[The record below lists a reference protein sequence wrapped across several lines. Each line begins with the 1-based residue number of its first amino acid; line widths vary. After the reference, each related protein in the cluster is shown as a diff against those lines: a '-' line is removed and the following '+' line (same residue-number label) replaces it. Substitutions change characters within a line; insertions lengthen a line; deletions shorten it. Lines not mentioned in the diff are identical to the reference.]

1 MGLADELKDVP
12 PNIADDR
19 RLARA
24 VAEKRVADAKYK
36 QAMAEIES
44 LQAQVDLLSTLEGRS
59 RAIVTE
65 GPPKRAKGHQAT
77 AVLVLSDWHVEEPV
91 QPSKVGNLNEF
102 SLEIARKSAEQT
114 FRKALLLLE
123 DARQLTR
130 IDRLV
135 VACLGDFFSGWIHE
149 ELQEQN
155 TLSPTEAS
163 VFAADLLEEGLA
175 YLAAHSRA
183 KRIDVVTANGNHGRL
198 TKRMRSG
205 SAAETSL
212 EHLMYV
218 HLARAMRREKRIN
231 WQVSDAYHSWLD
243 IEGHACRFHHGDAIK
258 YQGGVGGI
266 TIPVNKAVA
275 QWNKSRRA
283 AYDFF
288 GHWHTWTHDW
298 RWVCNGSLIGYS
310 PYAVQIKADY
320 QPPVQTF
327 AVIDAEHGM
336 TRALPVFCR

>member
-1 MGLADELKDVP
+1 MGLADELKEVQ

-19 RLARA
+19 KLARA
-24 VAEKRVADAKYK
+24 MAEKRVADAKYK
-36 QAMAEIES
+36 QALAEIES
-44 LQAQVDLLSTLEGRS
+44 LQAQVDLLATLEGRS
-59 RAIVTE
+59 RPIIASV
-65 GPPKRAKGHQAT
+65 PPKRPKGHQAT
-77 AVLVLSDWHVEEPV
+77 AVLVLSDWHVEEPIE
-91 QPSKVGNLNEF
+91 PSKVGGLNEF
-102 SLEIARKSAEQT
+102 SLDIARQSAEQT

-135 VACLGDFFSGWIHE
+135 VACLGDFFSGWIHS
-149 ELQEQN
+149 ELEQ
-155 TLSPTEAS
+155 TCALSSTYAS

-175 YLAAHSRA
+175 TLSAHGRL
-183 KRIDVVTANGNHGRL
+183 KNIDVVTANGNHGRL
-198 TKRMRSG
+198 TKRMQSAT
-205 SAAETSL
+205 AAETSL
-212 EHLMYV
+212 ERLMYV
-218 HLARAMRREKRIN
+218 HLARAMRKDKRIS
-231 WQVSDAYHSWLD
+231 WQIGEGYHNWLD

-298 RWVCNGSLIGYS
+298 RWVCNGSLIGYG
-310 PYAVQIKADY
+310 PYSVTIKADY

-327 AVIDAEHGM
+327 AVIDAEHGL